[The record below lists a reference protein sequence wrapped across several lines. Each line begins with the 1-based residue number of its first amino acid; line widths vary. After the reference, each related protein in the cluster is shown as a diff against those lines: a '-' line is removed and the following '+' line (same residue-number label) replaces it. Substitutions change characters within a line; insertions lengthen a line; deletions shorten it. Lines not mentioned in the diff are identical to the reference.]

1 MDIMELREY
10 LRPKM
15 PNNGYD
21 GTGSFKEKL
30 DLYDIGTMGISTLK
44 YAKYGIWGTYLG
56 TPIWKRGVFF
66 FTWLPGPGEII

>member
-10 LRPKM
+10 LRPNT
-15 PNNGYD
+15 PINGYD
-21 GTGSFKEKL
+21 GTGSFIEKS

-56 TPIWKRGVFF
+56 TQNMVKRSV
-66 FTWLPGPGEII
+66 TEKILQNAVQTN